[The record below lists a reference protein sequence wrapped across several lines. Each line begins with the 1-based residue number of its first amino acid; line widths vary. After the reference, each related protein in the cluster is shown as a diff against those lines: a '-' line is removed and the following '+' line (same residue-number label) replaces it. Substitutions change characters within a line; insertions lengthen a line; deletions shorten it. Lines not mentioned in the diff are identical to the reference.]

1 MFNRIRLSLT
11 LWYVAVLLIIVLA
24 MAGFTYGVMYRSLRS
39 EVDDSLRDS
48 ARGIAIQIDERA
60 LNLAV
65 GLPGQAGAPGVVAG
79 GEDGHEESEEH
90 LSFFSGGGGDT
101 FYLVLSPQGQTL
113 LNPLNV
119 SLEGA
124 PDVAAAQVAASGREA
139 WTTVH
144 GEDGDYRLYSLPVV
158 EHGQTLAVVQVGR
171 SLEQHQQ
178 QLRRLVLLLVV
189 SGAGG
194 LALAAAGGLW
204 LAGRALR
211 PVREA
216 FIRQR
221 AFVADA
227 SHELRTPLTLVRG
240 NAEML
245 AMSPTA
251 KLGND
256 DREYLEGIV
265 RESEHIERLVADL
278 ATLARMDEGRLQLQ
292 TEPVNLTDLV
302 HEAGRN
308 ARLLAGRR
316 PLEIEVNASEP
327 LIVAGDAARLRQL
340 LVALLDNAVRY
351 TPDGGRIVIQ
361 GRRSGDRAE
370 VSVSDTGPGIP
381 PEHLT
386 RVFERFYRADP
397 SRSRSRGGTGLGL
410 AIARGIAEAHGGT
423 LTAESEPGRGSTFTL
438 SLPAA
443 A

>member
-11 LWYVAVLLIIVLA
+11 LWYVAVLLVIVLA
-24 MAGFTYGVMYRSLRS
+24 MAGFTYGLMYRSLRS
-39 EVDDSLRDS
+39 EVDDSLRNS
-48 ARGIAIQIDERA
+48 ARGIATQIDEQA
-60 LNLAV
+60 LNVAV
-65 GLPGQAGAPGVVAG
+65 GLSGPGGPSGTVTG
-79 GEDGHEESEEH
+79 DEDEHEESEEH

-101 FYLVLSPQGQTL
+101 FYLVLSPEGQTL

-124 PDVAAAQVAASGREA
+124 LDVAAARSAASGREA

-144 GEDGDYRLYSLPVV
+144 GEDADYRLYSLPVM
-158 EHGQTLAVVQVGR
+158 EHGQILAVVQVGR
-171 SLEQHQQ
+171 SLQQHQE
-178 QLRRLVLLLVV
+178 QLRRLVLLLAV

-211 PVREA
+211 PVRES
-216 FIRQR
+216 FDRQR

-251 KLGND
+251 KLSGE

-278 ATLARMDEGRLQLQ
+278 ATLARMDEGRLQLHM
-292 TEPVNLTDLV
+292 EPLDLTDLV
-302 HEAGRN
+302 QESGKD
-308 ARLLAGRR
+308 ARLLASQRR
-316 PLEIEVNASEP
+316 LDIDVKTDGPLVV
-327 LIVAGDAARLRQL
+327 LGDAARLRQL

-351 TPDGGRIVIQ
+351 TPDGGRILIET
-361 GRRSGDRAE
+361 RRGDSHAE
-370 VSVSDTGPGIP
+370 VRVSDTGPGIA
-381 PEHLT
+381 PEHLA
-386 RVFERFYRADP
+386 RIFERFYRADP
-397 SRSRSRGGTGLGL
+397 SRSRAKGGTGLGL

-423 LTAESEPGRGSTFTL
+423 LDAESEPGRGSTFIVTL
-438 SLPAA
+438 PRLV
-443 A
+443 

>member
-11 LWYVAVLLIIVLA
+11 LWYVGVLLVIVLA
-24 MAGFTYGVMYRSLRS
+24 MAGFTYGLMYRSLRT

-48 ARGIAIQIDERA
+48 ARGIATQIDERA

-65 GLPGQAGAPGVVAG
+65 GLSGPGGPPGAATGD
-79 GEDGHEESEEH
+79 EDGHEESEEH

-101 FYLVLSPQGQTL
+101 FYLVLSPEGQTL

-124 PDVAAAQVAASGREA
+124 PDVAAAQAAASGREA

-144 GEDGDYRLYSLPVV
+144 GEDGDYRLYSLPVM
-158 EHGQTLAVVQVGR
+158 ERGQILAVVQVGR
-171 SLEQHQQ
+171 SLQQHQQ
-178 QLRRLVLLLVV
+178 QLRRLLLLLVV

-211 PVREA
+211 PVRES
-216 FIRQR
+216 FDRQR

-245 AMSPTA
+245 NMSPTA
-251 KLGND
+251 KLSEE

-278 ATLARMDEGRLQLQ
+278 ATLARMDEGRLQLHM
-292 TEPVNLTDLV
+292 EPLDLTDLV
-302 HEAGRN
+302 QESGKD
-308 ARLLAGRR
+308 ARLLAGQRR
-316 PLEIEVNASEP
+316 LDIDVKTDGP
-327 LIVAGDAARLRQL
+327 LIVLGDAARLRQL

-351 TPDGGRIVIQ
+351 TPDGGRILIET
-361 GRRSGDRAE
+361 RRGGSHAE
-370 VSVSDTGPGIP
+370 VRVSDTGPGIA
-381 PEHLT
+381 PEHLA
-386 RVFERFYRADP
+386 RIFERFYRADP
-397 SRSRSRGGTGLGL
+397 SRSRSKGGTGLGL
-410 AIARGIAEAHGGT
+410 AIARGIAEAHGGA
-423 LTAESEPGRGSTFTL
+423 LNAESEPGRGSTFIVTL
-438 SLPAA
+438 PRVV
-443 A
+443 

>member
-11 LWYVAVLLIIVLA
+11 LWYVAVLLVIVLA
-24 MAGFTYGVMYRSLRS
+24 MAGFTYGLMYRSLRS

-48 ARGIAIQIDERA
+48 ARGIALQIDERA

-65 GLPGQAGAPGVVAG
+65 GLPGPGGPPGILAGEG
-79 GEDGHEESEEH
+79 DGHEESEEH

-101 FYLVLSPQGQTL
+101 FYLVLSPEGQTL

-119 SLEGA
+119 RLQGA

-144 GEDGDYRLYSLPVV
+144 SEDGDYRLYSLPVV
-158 EHGQTLAVVQVGR
+158 EHGRTLAVVQVGR

-178 QLRRLVLLLVV
+178 QLRQLILLLVI

-194 LALAAAGGLW
+194 LVLAAAGGLW

-211 PVREA
+211 PVRES
-216 FIRQR
+216 FDRQR

-251 KLGND
+251 KLAKED
-256 DREYLEGIV
+256 KEYLEGIV

-292 TEPVNLTDLV
+292 VEPLDLAALV
-302 HEAGRN
+302 QESGKD
-308 ARLLAGRR
+308 ARLLAGQR
-316 PLEIEVNASEP
+316 PLDIDVRTDGP
-327 LIVAGDAARLRQL
+327 LIVLGDAARLRQL

-351 TPDGGRIVIQ
+351 TPDGGRILLEA
-361 GRRSGDRAE
+361 RRGSDRAE
-370 VSVSDTGPGIP
+370 VRVSDTGPGIA
-381 PEHLT
+381 PEHLA
-386 RVFERFYRADP
+386 RIFERFYRADP

-423 LTAESEPGRGSTFTL
+423 LNAESEPGRGSTFVLTL
-438 SLPAA
+438 PLAA
-443 A
+443 